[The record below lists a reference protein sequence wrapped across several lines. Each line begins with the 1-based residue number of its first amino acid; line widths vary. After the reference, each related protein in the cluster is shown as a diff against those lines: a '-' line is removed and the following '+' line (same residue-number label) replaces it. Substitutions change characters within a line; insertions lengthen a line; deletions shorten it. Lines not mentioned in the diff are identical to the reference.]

1 MLSGSRVVAQ
11 LAPAED
17 GVEDGVDDFFN
28 DLLTYDSEML
38 ETAIGGM
45 EQMTSIERSGEAYT
59 LVVAVC
65 KDIIARREMAAK
77 QLAQEDD
84 DDDTDED
91 DAAPAAPGSVPSTP
105 LREPADAASE
115 ENTSDAPAFS
125 AGAATPGPVRHK
137 GQAGRQRGRRK
148 R

>member
-1 MLSGSRVVAQ
+1 M
-11 LAPAED
+11 ED
-17 GVEDGVDDFFN
+17 GVEDFFN

-45 EQMTSIERSGEAYT
+45 EQMTSNERSGEAYT

-65 KDIIARREMAAK
+65 KEIIARREMAAK
-77 QLAQEDD
+77 QLAQEDE

-105 LREPADAASE
+105 LREPADAAPE
-115 ENTSDAPAFS
+115 ESTPTFESDGSADAPAFS
-125 AGAATPGPVRHK
+125 AGAASPGSERRK
-137 GQAGRQRGRRK
+137 GQAARTRGRRK